1 MAPSRVSLPFEKSD
15 SYTTT
20 FIRQH
25 INTRLR
31 LILLG
36 SFLLIVF
43 LNLFAFKSH
52 IPSTDTVLDTLHLS
66 NTGPTIQLTL
76 VNAHHANDEVH
87 TALYN
92 AFSQIKNVNVTRYQQ
107 TSSFGMEDVVAQ
119 LPHPPKIHWQPISE
133 FTRLSAHGPAPDIV
147 VSTTCG
153 NDYSQEADAVSA
165 LKLDYARLLEHHN
178 THLICVMHQGNHFVD
193 GFGFEVKSVLKPWL
207 LAGRLDIVTLSPHV
221 GEYFMRE
228 VYPLFWDDIGD
239 VVPTMRTFVPVFP
252 VHSEVP
258 ARNQDVL
265 KLAIQGSF
273 DHGRNFT
280 SIFDQF
286 VDVKA
291 EWNAIGQGEDA
302 ERVQLHIIG
311 SGTRPEVP
319 EEVENQVFFHENL
332 DYASYYSLLAE
343 MDAILSAFS
352 DENWGGNDYY
362 LNVASSTV
370 PASLISG
377 TPLIADFKLIDAY
390 SYLRLG
396 MVWYRDDNEYE
407 IDAAFRMLEAGAS
420 QRSSLKSGVWGRRDE
435 LLQENL
441 KNVKEWVVSAINGN
455 KARLASAGQKSA
467 VQVEAAEADPTGFE
481 KAVHRFNPFPGRDGS
496 KRQRSWQG

>member
-1 MAPSRVSLPFEKSD
+1 MPPARISLPSSKSD

-31 LILLG
+31 LILLS
-36 SFLLIVF
+36 SFLLLLF

-52 IPSTDTVLDTLHLS
+52 IPSTDNVLESLHLTS
-66 NTGPTIQLTL
+66 AGPTIQLAL

-107 TSSFGMEDVVAQ
+107 TSSFGMEDVVAR
-119 LPHPPKIHWQPISE
+119 LSHPPKAAWQPISE

-228 VYPLFWDDIGD
+228 VYPLFWDDVGD
-239 VVPTMRTFVPVFP
+239 VVPTMRNFVPVFP
-252 VHSEVP
+252 VQDDVS

-265 KLAIQGSF
+265 KLGIQGSF

-280 SIFDQF
+280 SLFDQF

-291 EWNAIGQGEDA
+291 EWDAIGQGEDA
-302 ERVQLHIIG
+302 ERIQLHIIG

-319 EEVENQVFFHENL
+319 EVVEHQVIFHENL
-332 DYASYYSLLAE
+332 DYTSYYSLLGE
-343 MDAILSAFS
+343 MDAMMPAFS

-362 LNVASSTV
+362 SNVASTTV
-370 PASLISG
+370 PASLISV
-377 TPLIADFKLIDAY
+377 TPLIADFKLIEAY
-390 SYLRLG
+390 AYLRLG
-396 MVWYRDDNEYE
+396 MVWFRDDNEHE
-407 IDAAFRMLEAGAS
+407 IDAAFRMLAAGAS
-420 QRSSLKSGVWGRRDE
+420 QRSSLKAGVLSRRNE

-455 KARLASAGQKSA
+455 KARLESAGQKP
-467 VQVEAAEADPTGFE
+467 VVRVDEAEASPTSFE